1 MVDFFT
7 DEIKTYLF
15 GNNEPIACTTSHHIL
30 SKKIR
35 DRLEL
40 FKKLKRAVEELAIEI
55 PNHGE
60 MFTFVML
67 RKDIKTFDKSLS
79 EKNAMLKVL
88 VEPLNNL
95 RENESAMQC
104 QQFLKTVATDTA
116 ILLENCELP
125 DNW

>member
-1 MVDFFT
+1 MGLKLGKFS
-7 DEIKTYLF
+7 IKTATILEIPKYNLF
-15 GNNEPIACTTSHHIL
+15 IVLINL
-30 SKKIR
+30 LY
-35 DRLEL
+35 RLIL
-40 FKKLKRAVEELAIEI
+40 FKKLNRAVEELACEI

>member
-1 MVDFFT
+1 MGKFS
-7 DEIKTYLF
+7 IKTATLLEIPKYNKFIVLI
-15 GNNEPIACTTSHHIL
+15 NL
-30 SKKIR
+30 LY
-35 DRLEL
+35 RLIL
-40 FKKLKRAVEELAIEI
+40 FKKLNRAVEELACEI

>member
-1 MVDFFT
+1 MGLKLGKFS
-7 DEIKTYLF
+7 IKTATILEIPKYNLF
-15 GNNEPIACTTSHHIL
+15 IVLINL
-30 SKKIR
+30 LY
-35 DRLEL
+35 RLIL
-40 FKKLKRAVEELAIEI
+40 FKKLNRAVEELAIEI

>member
-1 MVDFFT
+1 MGLKMGKFS
-7 DEIKTYLF
+7 IKTATLLEIPKYNKFIVLI
-15 GNNEPIACTTSHHIL
+15 NL
-30 SKKIR
+30 LY
-35 DRLEL
+35 RLIL
-40 FKKLKRAVEELAIEI
+40 FKKLNRAVEELACEI

>member
-1 MVDFFT
+1 MNLL
-7 DEIKTYLF
+7 Y
-15 GNNEPIACTTSHHIL
+15 
-30 SKKIR
+30 
-35 DRLEL
+35 RLIL
-40 FKKLKRAVEELAIEI
+40 FKKLNRAVEELAIEI